1 MYTRAYS
8 LASGGKITLSIEGEV
23 DPFLFAEGSDA
34 QFVENLLRLLDGYR
48 NLYFPEEAPE

>member
-1 MYTRAYS
+1 MYTRTYS